1 MITLKN
7 RLKNKR
13 RRIRFER
20 YLIKRRLAGEKVFYP
35 LYSKQEIEAEPS
47 RVFASIIPF
56 PIGNN
61 APTVILCPGGAYEF
75 ISFNNEGGE
84 YAKAFNKAGFNV
96 FLLNYR
102 VAANAHYPNPME
114 DLARAIC
121 FVKANCSSFGAD
133 AERLVLCGS
142 SAGGHLCAYFAERYG
157 EFENIYQGRQYSL
170 RPQAVVLA
178 YPVISMIQD
187 THEVTRFRLLGSHP
201 THEQKLDKSV
211 ELIAGKDYPPTFF
224 WHCEGDRTVPISN
237 SIRFDERLTEMGV
250 KHVFRRYARGGHG
263 IGLAKGTTASGWF
276 EEAVAFLKEN
286 LR

>member
-102 VAANAHYPNPME
+102 VAANAHYPNPM
-114 DLARAIC
+114 DAYKGNLLCQSKLFLIRC
-121 FVKANCSSFGAD
+121 RRRKACALRF
-133 AERLVLCGS
+133 LCRRS
-142 SAGGHLCAYFAERYG
+142 
-157 EFENIYQGRQYSL
+157 SL
-170 RPQAVVLA
+170 RLFC
-178 YPVISMIQD
+178 
-187 THEVTRFRLLGSHP
+187 R
-201 THEQKLDKSV
+201 K
-211 ELIAGKDYPPTFF
+211 
-224 WHCEGDRTVPISN
+224 
-237 SIRFDERLTEMGV
+237 IRR
-250 KHVFRRYARGGHG
+250 
-263 IGLAKGTTASGWF
+263 I
-276 EEAVAFLKEN
+276 
-286 LR
+286 